1 MKNLT
6 LLKRLLPLTLSAAL
20 LLTGCGGD
28 TTSKPTETPVQET
41 QGAEQYDYSKYNAYL
56 DLNNEISDIEDIL
69 DVYFSN
75 VDYTE
80 DFALLEGGDYA
91 AIKEVASNY
100 TPLTFVV
107 REALDYVEDDPAY
120 PDTDKLV
127 EQLGTSV
134 EEVMDALNSIGAYV
148 RFDEF
153 QEDNLAKA
161 AQLHAELWAA
171 LETYDLYYADFMDA
185 MSVLSDDLDQQY
197 LEQLWEQGDL
207 VLYYSECMMNSA
219 QAALEEVMDQIN
231 TAFENGAEELPELEM
246 AAFNDHFNQFKE
258 HCQTLKTT
266 LENDE
271 EREKVPSLTG
281 TRGDSIL
288 TLYTQKVD
296 ALNYY
301 MTQLSEYANGNVDYL
316 EALYNAMDAHDA
328 MIDAY
333 NNII

>member
-6 LLKRLLPLTLSAAL
+6 LLKRTLPLALSAAL
-20 LLTGCGGD
+20 LLTGCGGGTTPDPTD
-28 TTSKPTETPVQET
+28 TPAQES
-41 QGAEQYDYSKYNAYL
+41 QSAERYDYSKYNAYL
-56 DLNNEISDIEDIL
+56 DLNNEISDIEDVL

-75 VDYTE
+75 VDYAE
-80 DFALLEGGDYA
+80 DFAILEGGDYA
-91 AIKEVASNY
+91 AIKEVAGDY
-100 TPLTFVV
+100 TPLTFVAQ
-107 REALDYVEDDPAY
+107 EALDYVKDDPAY
-120 PDTDKLV
+120 PEVDKLV

-148 RFDEF
+148 RFDDF
-153 QEDNLAKA
+153 LEDDLAKA
-161 AQLHAELWAA
+161 GELHAELWAA
-171 LETYDLYYADFMDA
+171 LETYDLYYSDFMKA
-185 MSVLSDDLDQQY
+185 MSTLSDELDQQY
-197 LEQLWEQGDL
+197 LDQLWEQGDL

-219 QAALEEVMDQIN
+219 QEALEEVMDQIS
-231 TAFENGAEELPELEM
+231 TAFGNGAEELPELEM
-246 AAFNDHFNQFKE
+246 DKFNDYYNQFKQNYE
-258 HCQTLKTT
+258 TLKAT

-301 MTQLSEYANGNVDYL
+301 MTQLAEYANGNVDYL
-316 EALYNAMDAHDA
+316 EALYSAMDAHDA